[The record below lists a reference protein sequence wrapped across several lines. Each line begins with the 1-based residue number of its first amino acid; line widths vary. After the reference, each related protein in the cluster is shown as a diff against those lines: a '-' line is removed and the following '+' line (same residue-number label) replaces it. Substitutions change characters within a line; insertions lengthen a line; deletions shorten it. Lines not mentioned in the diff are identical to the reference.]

1 MKNKTLK
8 AIEKLLKNNW
18 HKWVFIAILG
28 VIVFIIYLFYL
39 FIYKPIYEPRDLVP
53 EKLEIDKI
61 IYDELINF
69 CDLKEQN
76 INQII
81 KKEYSNIFK

>member
-8 AIEKLLKNNW
+8 AIEKLFKNNW

-28 VIVFIIYLFYL
+28 VIVFIIYLFYS